1 MEKNLKD
8 YLEWRFRTNNHPKY
22 LKYCGQWIK
31 NLLPDQL
38 SYFEKERTRL
48 LNNGVYH

>member
-1 MEKNLKD
+1 MEKKLKD

-31 NLLPDQL
+31 KSIARPALV
-38 SYFEKERTRL
+38 FRERK
-48 LNNGVYH
+48 NEAPQ